1 MPNQNM
7 EEPLEQLRKIFG
19 IVDEEQIVSDSD
31 YERSE
36 RLDDWEG
43 W

>member
-1 MPNQNM
+1 MPNKDM

-19 IVDEEQIVSDSD
+19 IVDEGQIVSDSD

-36 RLDDWEG
+36 RLDDWG

>member
-1 MPNQNM
+1 MPNKDM

-36 RLDDWEG
+36 RLDDWG

>member
-1 MPNQNM
+1 MMNRDM

-19 IVDEEQIVSDSD
+19 IADEGQIVSDSD

-36 RLDDWEG
+36 RLDDWGEE
-43 W
+43 

>member
-36 RLDDWEG
+36 RLDDWG

>member
-1 MPNQNM
+1 MQKQDM

-19 IVDEEQIVSDSD
+19 IVDEGQIVSDSD

-36 RLDDWEG
+36 RLDDWEE